1 MSDVHFLTLSVIQI
15 ITEKMKFFLVSL
27 VLSHSL
33 LCQAW
38 GKHLLIETE
47 DQHRSEDT
55 NMDDRLGKD
64 YQGRGGDEFIMKQ
77 AQLEVPNSE
86 IQVEL
91 D

>member
-38 GKHLLIETE
+38 GKHLLIET
-47 DQHRSEDT
+47 DDS
-55 NMDDRLGKD
+55 NMDDRMGKD

-77 AQLEVPNSE
+77 AQCQTRRYKLS
-86 IQVEL
+86 
-91 D
+91 

>member
-1 MSDVHFLTLSVIQI
+1 MR
-15 ITEKMKFFLVSL
+15 FFLVAL
-27 VLSHSL
+27 VLSLSL

-38 GKHLLIETE
+38 GKHLLIETD
-47 DQHRSEDT
+47 DQHRSDDS

-64 YQGRGGDEFIMKQ
+64 YQGRGGEEFIMKE
-77 AQLEVPNSE
+77 AQLEVPHSD